1 MNNKRNTKMKNFFLS
16 VLSLSNLSKE
26 IQERIFDY
34 GIKSADY
41 DLLANLASRGDL
53 DTDIDSL
60 LSTVDSANVRVAW
73 AKKPQRT
80 TEELISLVKN
90 EKRVKVLSA
99 LASRADS
106 PDEILKAIALHGKG
120 QALESLLLNNNVDID
135 IKIDA
140 ATRYG
145 KLATDVKRISTQQQI
160 TLSNDPFLSN
170 IIAKNT
176 SSLTLAEAA
185 LTAAGNRAGKDS
197 IINFV
202 NLFTNYYHNVSKKDY
217 SSGDYQYL
225 ESITCSLEL
234 TNQTDKELLK
244 AVKNLISLA
253 MKEYSQ
259 SSSKY
264 YFERIEGLIDRIDN
278 IKEADSD
285 TISILDFAKS
295 VSSPEEKTALT
306 KRLENESIDNSVYLA
321 LARNENISASEL
333 YDIVDKHNF
342 GWYSYKSLA
351 LSLNMLPYDKAGALL
366 LHFHYTDDALLEKTD
381 EPHKVLLE
389 ATKLANS
396 KGEFPYFV
404 LQSKYFTSDII
415 KYLPVD
421 VFIHEN
427 IHQNIT
433 TSLVDY
439 ITAELGNDPRYWDT
453 LASLSEEYEG
463 PFLELISL
471 VKHI

>member
-1 MNNKRNTKMKNFFLS
+1 MSNKRNTKIKNFFLS

-34 GIKSADY
+34 GIKYSDF
-41 DLLANLASRGDL
+41 DLLATLASRSDL
-53 DTDIDSL
+53 DPDIDKL

-80 TEELISLVKN
+80 AEELVNLVKK

-99 LASRADS
+99 LASRTDS
-106 PDEILKAIALHGKG
+106 PEEILKAIALHGKG
-120 QALESLLLNNNVDID
+120 QALESLLLNNNVDLD
-135 IKIDA
+135 IKKEA

-145 KLATDVKRISTQQQI
+145 KLATDIKRVSTQQQI
-160 TLSNDPFLSN
+160 ALSNDPFLAN
-170 IIAKNT
+170 IIASNT
-176 SSLTLAEAA
+176 SSLTLADAA
-185 LTAAGNRAGKDS
+185 LNAAGNRANKDS
-197 IINFV
+197 INNFIN
-202 NLFTNYYHNVSKKDY
+202 LYSKYYTTISKKDY

-225 ESITCSLEL
+225 ETITCALEL
-234 TNQTDKELLK
+234 TNETDKELIK
-244 AVKNLISLA
+244 TTKSLISML
-253 MKEYSQ
+253 MKEYDK
-259 SSSKY
+259 SKSTY
-264 YFERIEGLIDRIDN
+264 YFDRVESLLDRIDK
-278 IKEADSD
+278 IKENDSE

-295 VSSPEEKTALT
+295 VSSSEEKLT
-306 KRLENESIDNSVYLA
+306 LNKRLENETIDNSVYLA

-333 YDIVDKHNF
+333 YDIVEKHNF

-366 LHFHYTDDALLEKTD
+366 LHFHYTDDALLEKTTD
-381 EPHKVLLE
+381 PHQVLLE

-396 KGEFPYFV
+396 KGDFPFFV
-404 LQSKYFTSDII
+404 LQSKYFTSEII

-421 VFIHEN
+421 VFIHDN

-433 TSLVDY
+433 TSLVEY
-439 ITAELGNDPRYWDT
+439 ITTELGDNSQYWDT

-463 PFLELISL
+463 PFLELINL

>member
-1 MNNKRNTKMKNFFLS
+1 MSNRRNTKIKNFFLS

-34 GIKSADY
+34 GIKCSDY

-53 DTDIDSL
+53 DPDIDKL

-80 TEELISLVKN
+80 ADELVNLVKK

-99 LASRADS
+99 LASRTDS
-106 PDEILKAIALHGKG
+106 PEEILRAIALHGKG
-120 QALESLLLNNNVDID
+120 QALESLLLNNNVDLD
-135 IKIDA
+135 IKIEA

-145 KLATDVKRISTQQQI
+145 KLATDIKRVSTQQQI
-160 TLSNDPFLSN
+160 ALSNDPFLSN
-170 IIAKNT
+170 IIASNT
-176 SSLTLAEAA
+176 SSLTLADAA
-185 LTAAGNRAGKDS
+185 LTAAGNRANKDS
-197 IINFV
+197 INNFIN
-202 NLFTNYYHNVSKKDY
+202 LYSKYYTTISKKDY

-225 ESITCSLEL
+225 ETITCSLEL
-234 TNQTDKELLK
+234 TNETDKELIK
-244 AVKNLISLA
+244 TTKSLISIL
-253 MKEYSQ
+253 MKEYDK
-259 SSSKY
+259 SKSTY
-264 YFERIEGLIDRIDN
+264 YFDRVESLLDRIDK
-278 IKEADSD
+278 IKENDSE
-285 TISILDFAKS
+285 TISILDFAKA
-295 VSSPEEKTALT
+295 VSSPEEKLT
-306 KRLENESIDNSVYLA
+306 LSKRLENETIDNSVYLA

-333 YDIVDKHNF
+333 YDIVEKHNF

-366 LHFHYTDDALLEKTD
+366 LHFHYTDDALLEKTAD
-381 EPHKVLLE
+381 PHKVLLE

-396 KGEFPYFV
+396 KGDFPYFV
-404 LQSKYFTSDII
+404 LQSKYFTSEII

-421 VFIHEN
+421 VFIHDN

-433 TSLVDY
+433 TSLVEY
-439 ITAELGNDPRYWDT
+439 ITTELGDNSQYWDT

-463 PFLELISL
+463 PFLELINL